1 MCAGSSSSFDR
12 QKDKFLFPFD
22 SDGVICVLDLLL
34 LRVKRN
40 SRGNSDLPILL
51 ACSENNLEAVFN
63 HLKKNAYYGF
73 NSDKVR
79 LFKASQLPIFD
90 SNGNYCFNEK
100 LKLIKRAQGTA
111 VCAEYLLGMN
121 TINNFLHLERTEY
134 VHFVGMENLMENPL
148 DPLFLG
154 IALAEKRHIAA
165 KCVRPNYYSETLPR
179 YYRNDPQA
187 ATTHFLSNAPPKQ
200 TIAIPTHVVHQ
211 AIPCPSPPTHS
222 SST

>member
-12 QKDKFLFPFD
+12 LKDKFLFPFD
-22 SDGVICVLDLLL
+22 SDGVICVFDLLL
-34 LRVKRN
+34 LRLKRN
-40 SRGNSDLPILL
+40 CRGNNDLPILV
-51 ACSENNLEAVFN
+51 ACSEKNLEAVSN

-73 NSDKVR
+73 NGDKVR

-90 SNGNYCFNEK
+90 SNGNYCFDEQ

-134 VHFVGMENLMENPL
+134 VHFVGMENLMEDPL

-154 IALAEKRHIAA
+154 MALAEKRHIVA
-165 KCVRPNYYSETLPR
+165 KCVRPNYYCETLPR

-187 ATTHFLSNAPPKQ
+187 TTTHFLSKSIPKQ
-200 TIAIPTHVVHQ
+200 TIATLTHAAQQPIPS
-211 AIPCPSPPTHS
+211 PSPPTRS
-222 SST
+222 SSA